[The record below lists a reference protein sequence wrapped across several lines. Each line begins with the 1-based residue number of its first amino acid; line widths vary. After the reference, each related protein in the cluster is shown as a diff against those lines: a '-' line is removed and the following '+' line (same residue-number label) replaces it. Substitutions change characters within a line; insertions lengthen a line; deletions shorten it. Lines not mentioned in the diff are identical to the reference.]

1 MTALERIEVSVCK
14 IVKAGLFIQC
24 VSLIFKAALSIIFG
38 GNGMES
44 PILSDASI
52 RHIPQLP
59 PPALGWPIQ
68 PSAVITLPSPALFP
82 SFAVYH
88 LSRTQLNDT

>member
-1 MTALERIEVSVCK
+1 MTALERIEVSIRK
-14 IVKAGLFIQC
+14 KVKAGLFIQS
-24 VSLIFKAALSIIFG
+24 VSLVFKAALSIIFS

-44 PILSDASI
+44 PILSDAGI
-52 RHIPQLP
+52 RHIPQHP

-68 PSAVITLPSPALFP
+68 PAAVITLPSPALFP